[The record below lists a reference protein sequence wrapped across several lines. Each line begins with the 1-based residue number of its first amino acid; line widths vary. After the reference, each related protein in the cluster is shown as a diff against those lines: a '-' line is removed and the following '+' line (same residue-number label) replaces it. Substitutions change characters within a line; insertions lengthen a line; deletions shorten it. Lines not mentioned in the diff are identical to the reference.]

1 MRWLSLIFCCASLSA
16 QTLTFATYDNTG
28 QNPDVAL
35 PAAYSFS
42 ATPQGGSAN
51 TLIKVTN
58 TSSSA
63 VEVVAVYVGESAG
76 SAVVNPDFT
85 VTGLDQGNILA
96 PGSWQLFT
104 LNFTPSTVGQL
115 AGYLQV
121 AYVAEQG
128 GCSLSGAPQC
138 AGAVAA
144 VSTITGAG
152 IASQWLLTD
161 SKGQSVLQP
170 SATARL
176 DFGDTATSATSSIT
190 FTVSNQTS
198 SAITAPAVSIQNPVF
213 LSSAFSLD
221 TSKLLQTIPANGS
234 GTFTV
239 TFAPGQTGLT
249 TATLLVGTN
258 SYGIEGTGV
267 ITSDL
272 DALQI
277 AYVDATGVRTLPQAA
292 TPISF
297 GQLVPGTAGGA
308 TLKFTVSNPATS
320 FSALTLSALSVTGA
334 AYSLTGSPTLPAP
347 KSPNSKVN
355 FYITFTATNSGT
367 FTGTL
372 SVGARQFALTGLSVV
387 SPVPSMSIQISQA
400 VPTSAQQLTV
410 QVASSSAATSGN
422 IGELTMAF
430 TSAVSGVT
438 DDPAIVFLATG
449 GRSLQV
455 NLAAGSQTATY
466 NSQSALPFQTG
477 TTAGTITFTLTF
489 PNTPP
494 VTKSFTITPAQV
506 FISSAQAVRQ
516 APNLVVTV
524 NGYDNTYSAGKLS
537 YTFYDTKGTQINSAP
552 MTVDATSDFHQYFFT
567 NDTAGGS
574 FAMQA
579 SFPVKG
585 DVTQIGSVAVTL
597 ANSAGQTTSK
607 LSFQ

>member
-1 MRWLSLIFCCASLSA
+1 M
-16 QTLTFATYDNTG
+16 
-28 QNPDVAL
+28 P
-35 PAAYSFS
+35 
-42 ATPQGGSAN
+42 
-51 TLIKVTN
+51 
-58 TSSSA
+58 
-63 VEVVAVYVGESAG
+63 
-76 SAVVNPDFT
+76 
-85 VTGLDQGNILA
+85 
-96 PGSWQLFT
+96 
-104 LNFTPSTVGQL
+104 
-115 AGYLQV
+115 
-121 AYVAEQG
+121 EQG
-128 GCSLSGAPQC
+128 GCSFNGTPQC
-138 AGAVAA
+138 AGVIAA

-161 SKGQSVLQP
+161 SKGQGVLQP

-176 DFGDTATSATSSIT
+176 DFGDTATSATSVIT
-190 FTVSNQTS
+190 FTVANQTS
-198 SAITAPAVSIQNPVF
+198 SPITAPAVSIQNPVF

-221 TSKLLQTIPANGS
+221 SSNLPQTIPANGS

-249 TATLLVGTN
+249 TANLLVGTN

-277 AYVDATGVRTLPQAA
+277 AYVDTTGVRTLPQAA

-308 TLKFTVSNPATS
+308 TLNFTVTNPATS
-320 FSALTLSALSVTGA
+320 FNGVTLSTLSVKGA
-334 AYSLTGSPTLPAP
+334 AYSLTGGPTLPATIA
-347 KSPNSKVN
+347 PNSSITFSV
-355 FYITFTATNSGT
+355 TFTATNSGT

-372 SVGARQFALTGLSVV
+372 TVGTRQFALTGLSVV
-387 SPVPSMSIQISQA
+387 SPVPAMSIEVSEP
-400 VPTSAQQLTV
+400 VLTSAQQPTV
-410 QVASSSAATSGN
+410 QVTSSSAATSSN
-422 IGELTMAF
+422 IGELTIAF

-438 DDPAIVFLATG
+438 DDPAIVFAATG

-466 NSQSALPFQTG
+466 NSQSALGFQTG
-477 TTAGTITFTLTF
+477 TTAGTLTFTLTF

-494 VTKSFTITPAQV
+494 VTKAFTITPAQIFV
-506 FISSAQAVRQ
+506 SSAQAVRQ

-537 YTFYDTKGTQINSAP
+537 YTFYDAQGAQIDSAP
-552 MTVDATSDFHQYFFT
+552 MIVDATSDFHQYFFT
-567 NDTAGGS
+567 NDSAGGA

-585 DVTQIGSVAVTL
+585 DLTKIGSVAVTL
-597 ANSAGQTTSK
+597 TNTAGQTTSK